1 MGRRHTNPWALILA
15 LLWLVAGC
23 SSRAPVKEI
32 RDGAPTGQVD
42 LDAIPDAIPRVEPL
56 SRYGNPESYE
66 VFGKRYYTLKTSH
79 GHVERG
85 IASWYGTKF
94 DKQRTSS
101 GEPYDVYAMT
111 AAHRSL
117 PLPTY
122 ARITN
127 LGNGR
132 QITVRINDRGPF
144 HDNRII
150 DLSYVAAAKL
160 GILAEGTG
168 LVEIRAIDPRQPETY
183 LAKTAPPTVEPVP
196 TQSPGVY
203 LQVGAFGSKSNADRV
218 RRRLEQELPHTIRI
232 QETVR
237 MEQPL
242 YRVQV
247 GPIPSVEQSDALS
260 LQLSQLGFGQ
270 AQVVVE

>member
-1 MGRRHTNPWALILA
+1 MRLRRTNFRALILA
-15 LLWLVAGC
+15 LLWLVVGC
-23 SSRAPVKEI
+23 SSRTPVKEI
-32 RDGAPTGQVD
+32 RDGAPTGQID

-66 VFGKRYYTLKTSH
+66 VFGKRYYTLKTSQ

-168 LVEIRAIDPRQPETY
+168 LVEIRAIDPRQPETH
-183 LAKTAPPTVEPVP
+183 LAKASPPAVTPAS
-196 TQSPGVY
+196 TKSPGVY
-203 LQVGAFGSKSNADRV
+203 LQVGAFGSRSNADRV
-218 RRRLEQELPHTIRI
+218 RQRLEQELPHAIRI
-232 QETVR
+232 QETLK

-242 YRVQV
+242 YRVQI
-247 GPIPSVEQSDALS
+247 GPIPSIEQSDALS